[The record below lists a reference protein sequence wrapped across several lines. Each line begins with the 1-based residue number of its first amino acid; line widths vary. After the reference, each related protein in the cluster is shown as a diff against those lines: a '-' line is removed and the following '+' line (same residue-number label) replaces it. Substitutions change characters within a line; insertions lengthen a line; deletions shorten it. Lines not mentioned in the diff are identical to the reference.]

1 MSTTTHAEMETLIL
15 INRQD
20 SKDGFFTFSTTNR
33 NDYERLIKRIGGV
46 GELRSLDVSKSRGK
60 VVQWIAKVPIRF
72 YSLRAF
78 SVRPASRVVRS
89 EAAVQ
94 KEKAAKEGNPSRP
107 AEAVQQT
114 EHVGSL

>member
-1 MSTTTHAEMETLIL
+1 MRTTHAEMETLIL

-20 SKDGFFTFSTTNR
+20 SRAGFFTFSTTNQ

-46 GELRSLDVSKSRGK
+46 GELVSLDVSKSRGK

-78 SVRPASRVVRS
+78 SVRPASRVVS
-89 EAAVQ
+89 
-94 KEKAAKEGNPSRP
+94 SR
-107 AEAVQQT
+107 AVQQ
-114 EHVGSL
+114 